1 MSRIITAGNDFYIYG
16 LIGLMCLILIGHFLP
31 NLSQFRIVEGM
42 TSGSGS
48 GSGYQ
53 GYENEQQNDPMFLA
67 TKNAANISV
76 LKSQIDEITEL
87 KKLVEDISGQVALNS
102 YNIKQIVDA
111 SSKQANA
118 INDSAAENL
127 TATS

>member
-1 MSRIITAGNDFYIYG
+1 MRVNTSTTDFYIYG

-48 GSGYQ
+48 GYQ

-76 LKSQIDEITEL
+76 LKSQIDEIVEL

-102 YNIKQIVDA
+102 YNIKQIVEA

-127 TATS
+127 SSTS